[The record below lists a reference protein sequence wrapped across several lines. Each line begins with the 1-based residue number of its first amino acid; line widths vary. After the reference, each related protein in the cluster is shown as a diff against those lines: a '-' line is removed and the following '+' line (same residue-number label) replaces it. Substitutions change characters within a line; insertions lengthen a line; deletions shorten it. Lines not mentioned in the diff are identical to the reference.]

1 MSPIDET
8 NPGTAKTKR
17 VEVVPYNPAWQA
29 RFEELRQHLLSILSG
44 QDIRVEH
51 VGSTSVPSLAAKP
64 ILDVDVVL
72 QGGTDF
78 VRVKTAFEANGYYH
92 VGDLGIA
99 GREAFK
105 YDHKPQLMS
114 HHLYVLSEG
123 SDELKR
129 HITFRDWLR
138 SHPEDREAYAQSKIE
153 AARQFPNN
161 IDAYIDAKSDIIFD
175 IYRRCGLYSAQDL
188 QEFARSVLNNRY
200 DLRVREIDCKPIQT
214 GISLCEAQ
222 TELGEYYLLAWEKAG
237 SNSGEIS
244 LSQNSAEST
253 KVRLLHTASGQPLC
267 ATPFATFALFAS
279 EQEALAFLTSNL
291 WQTEPTFKEKHG

>member
-72 QGGTDF
+72 QSGTEF
-78 VRVKTAFEANGYYH
+78 VRVKTALEANGYYH

-105 YDHKPQLMS
+105 YDYKPQLMS
-114 HHLYVLSEG
+114 HHLYVLYED

-138 SHPEDREAYAQSKIE
+138 SHPEDREAYAQSKIA

-175 IYRRCGLYSAQDL
+175 IYSRCGLYSAQDL
-188 QEFARSVLNNRY
+188 PEFARSVLNNRY

-244 LSQNSAEST
+244 LSQNSAEGT